1 MFVLLVSDFHKR
13 EDSSLSSLSP
23 LLDSCVPHLNIL
35 LTASIC
41 VLGVSSAEST
51 RHKFWEN
58 LCHES
63 VKESK
68 YLSIYSSVCLV
79 KYLCETIIL
88 SEYLL
93 QAKIACNAKD
103 TAHTKAERNILEAIK
118 HPFIVDLIYAF
129 QTGGKLYLI
138 LECLSGMETKLH
150 GKETIAVDLAKN
162 LGPDSSCSVVD
173 FKGWVR
179 CC

>member
-1 MFVLLVSDFHKR
+1 MNNVKKYGNPVFGLLVSDFHKR
-13 EDSSLSSLSP
+13 EDSSLSLLFP
-23 LLDSCVPHLNIL
+23 LLDSCVAHLKIL
-35 LTASIC
+35 LTIC
-41 VLGVSSAEST
+41 VLGVSSAEGT
-51 RHKFWEN
+51 RHKFREN

-150 GKETIAVDLAKN
+150 GKETIAVDLAKS
-162 LGPDSSCSVVD
+162 LGPDSSCSV
-173 FKGWVR
+173 
-179 CC
+179 